1 MTMTKEELKKYLIEE
16 AEYKESRVN
25 DMDAYEL
32 FDKYL
37 QWNGIIGYTEDI
49 IDAFKGAF
57 EDEILL
63 DCTED

>member
-1 MTMTKEELKKYLIEE
+1 MTKEELKKYLIEE
-16 AEYKESRVN
+16 AEYKEARVN

-63 DCTED
+63 DWTED

>member
-1 MTMTKEELKKYLIEE
+1 MTKEDLKNYLIEE
-16 AEYKESRVN
+16 AEYKEARVN

-37 QWNGIIGYTEDI
+37 QWNGIIGYTEYI

-57 EDEILL
+57 EDEIVL
-63 DCTED
+63 DWTED

>member
-1 MTMTKEELKKYLIEE
+1 MTKEELKKYLIEE
-16 AEYKESRVN
+16 AEYKEARVN
-25 DMDAYEL
+25 DMDACEL

>member
-1 MTMTKEELKKYLIEE
+1 MTKEELKKYLIEE
-16 AEYKESRVN
+16 AEYKEARVN

-63 DCTED
+63 DCRED

>member
-1 MTMTKEELKKYLIEE
+1 MTKEELKSYLVIE
-16 AEYKESRVN
+16 AEYAEARVN
-25 DMDAYEL
+25 DMDAKEL
-32 FDKYL
+32 FDRYL
-37 QWNGIIGYTEDI
+37 QWNGIIGYTEYI

>member
-16 AEYKESRVN
+16 AEYKEARVN
-25 DMDAYEL
+25 DMDAYVL

-37 QWNGIIGYTEDI
+37 QWNGIIGYTEYI

-57 EDEILL
+57 EDEIVL
-63 DCTED
+63 DWTED

>member
-16 AEYKESRVN
+16 AEYKEARVN

-37 QWNGIIGYTEDI
+37 QWNGIIGYTEYI

-57 EDEILL
+57 EDEIVL
-63 DCTED
+63 DWTED

>member
-1 MTMTKEELKKYLIEE
+1 MKSYLVIE
-16 AEYKESRVN
+16 AEYAEARVN
-25 DMDAYEL
+25 DMDAKEL
-32 FDKYL
+32 FDRYL

>member
-1 MTMTKEELKKYLIEE
+1 MTKEELKKYLIEE
-16 AEYKESRVN
+16 AEYKEARVN
-25 DMDAYEL
+25 EMDAYEL

-57 EDEILL
+57 EDEIVL
-63 DCTED
+63 DLTED

>member
-16 AEYKESRVN
+16 AEYKEARVN

-63 DCTED
+63 DCRED

>member
-1 MTMTKEELKKYLIEE
+1 MTKEELKKYLIEE
-16 AEYKESRVN
+16 AEYKEARVN

-57 EDEILL
+57 EDEIVL
-63 DCTED
+63 DWTED

>member
-1 MTMTKEELKKYLIEE
+1 MTKEELKKYLIEE
-16 AEYKESRVN
+16 AEYKEARVN

-37 QWNGIIGYTEDI
+37 QWNCIIGYTEDI
-49 IDAFKGAF
+49 IDALKGAF

>member
-1 MTMTKEELKKYLIEE
+1 MTKEELKKYLIEE
-16 AEYKESRVN
+16 AEYKEARVN

-37 QWNGIIGYTEDI
+37 QWNGIIGYTDDI

-57 EDEILL
+57 EDEIVL
-63 DCTED
+63 DWSED

>member
-1 MTMTKEELKKYLIEE
+1 MTKEELKKYLIEE
-16 AEYKESRVN
+16 AEYKEARVN

-37 QWNGIIGYTEDI
+37 QWNGIIGYTEYI

-57 EDEILL
+57 EDEIVL
-63 DCTED
+63 DWTED

>member
-1 MTMTKEELKKYLIEE
+1 MTKEELKSYLVIE
-16 AEYKESRVN
+16 AEYAEARVN
-25 DMDAYEL
+25 DMDAKEL

-37 QWNGIIGYTEDI
+37 QWYGIFGYTDDI

-63 DCTED
+63 DGMED